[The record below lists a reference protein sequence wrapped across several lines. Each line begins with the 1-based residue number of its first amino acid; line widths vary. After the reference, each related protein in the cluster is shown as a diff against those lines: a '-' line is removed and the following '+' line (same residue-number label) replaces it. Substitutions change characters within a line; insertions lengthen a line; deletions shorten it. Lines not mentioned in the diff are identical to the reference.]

1 MADVSQLEVN
11 GTTYNICD
19 ATARDSLSQY
29 LPLTGGTMQGT
40 VTFSSGSVRL
50 KSSIIDRDGTAPS
63 AVQWSSDNNDNKIFS
78 FYDKDGELISYWRVS
93 RQTDQR
99 IGWNLLAWNE
109 KANGTT
115 TYGGGIS
122 GFVDRTGTSSYSIS
136 DPTAFRQALTNGTE
150 NANTKFFRG
159 DGELT
164 NTLEG
169 EPFKVKYNY
178 FDLSQSNNGTSSN
191 RWPAGLNIFD
201 KDERAAS
208 FFGNTI
214 NSDGNVG
221 ASIYSYNVVNGTTK
235 SNSFTVWV
243 EKDGSLK
250 YSYASPSAAR
260 DGLAMNT
267 WTSVTATNW
276 ISLAS
281 GWSFDAFETYVNVA
295 LKKVVIRAH
304 IKTTTARS
312 GGNVSLGTIKADY
325 KSKGRANIPPTSLD
339 RGCTFYF
346 DSGGAAYIGI
356 PSPGIAANTTLYFAG
371 EYSLV

>member
-1 MADVSQLEVN
+1 MADVSQLEIN

-19 ATARDSLSQY
+19 ATARDSLSQNY
-29 LPLTGGTMQGT
+29 LPLTAGANKPLTGDLNIKSTNINRDGANPSSQQWSKHIKFIDKDNEKIGELSTMHETDGRT
-40 VTFSSGSVRL
+40 RISLYTYNENTSGSEQSNVFSMYIA
-50 KSSIIDRDGTAPS
+50 KDGTQTYW
-63 AVQWSSDNNDNKIFS
+63 VSSPIN
-78 FYDKDGELISYWRVS
+78 
-93 RQTDQR
+93 
-99 IGWNLLAWNE
+99 
-109 KANGTT
+109 
-115 TYGGGIS
+115 
-122 GFVDRTGTSSYSIS
+122 
-136 DPTAFRQALTNGTE
+136 FRQALTNGTA

-164 NTLEG
+164 NTLEE

-178 FDLSQSNNGTSSN
+178 FDLSKSDNGTSSN

-221 ASIYSYNVVNGTTK
+221 ASIYSYNLVNGTTK

-267 WTSVTATNW
+267 WTSVTAANW
-276 ISLAS
+276 ISLVS

-312 GGNVSLGTIKADY
+312 GGNISLGTIKADY

-346 DSGGAAYIGI
+346 DSGGAAYIAI

-371 EYSLV
+371 EYSLA